1 MGRGVKGVSHADDLA
16 YQFTSLLARRL
27 PKESREYRNIE
38 RTIGIW
44 TQFAATGNPYSEKI
58 NGMDTLT
65 IEPVRKSDEVIK
77 CLNISDDLKVI
88 ELPEWSK
95 LKAWESLYDDNK
107 DLLF

>member
-1 MGRGVKGVSHADDLA
+1 
-16 YQFTSLLARRL
+16 L